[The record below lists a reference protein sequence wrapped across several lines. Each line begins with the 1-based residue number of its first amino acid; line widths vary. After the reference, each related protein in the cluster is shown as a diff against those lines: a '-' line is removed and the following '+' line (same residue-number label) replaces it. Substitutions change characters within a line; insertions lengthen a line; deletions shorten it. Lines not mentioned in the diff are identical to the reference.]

1 MSSDCR
7 IRRATEADVEEVTD
21 LFVSYLEFYRRGCEP
36 SSAKNFICER
46 LAKGDSEIFLA
57 TTSSGA
63 VAFVQLYPAFS
74 SLSMKRI
81 WILNDMYVQ
90 PAARKQGVGGALLA
104 RVKKFAV
111 ETGAAYVTLETA
123 ADNSAARQLYEQNG
137 YQESR
142 EFLHYELLL

>member
-81 WILNDMYVQ
+81 WILNDMYVH
-90 PAARKQGVGGALLA
+90 PRLENRVLEERCLRGLGSLPLKPGLL
-104 RVKKFAV
+104 
-111 ETGAAYVTLETA
+111 T
-123 ADNSAARQLYEQNG
+123 
-137 YQESR
+137 
-142 EFLHYELLL
+142 

>member
-1 MSSDCR
+1 MESLKVVDQALLGISSEQ
-7 IRRATEADVEEVTD
+7 I
-21 LFVSYLEFYRRGCEP
+21 
-36 SSAKNFICER
+36 SA
-46 LAKGDSEIFLA
+46 LGPYFL
-57 TTSSGA
+57 
-63 VAFVQLYPAFS
+63 L
-74 SLSMKRI
+74 
-81 WILNDMYVQ
+81 
-90 PAARKQGVGGALLA
+90 VGGALLA